1 MHNSAASPPSKHG
14 AAWLFSVLNPRQRL
28 NTLLG
33 QLTAALTDSDLRQAD
48 GAATAMITCGIAAAA
63 LWLACFYFG
72 AEIRYVGDDF
82 NVLRPVLHGGLT
94 QSLHQYV
101 RPIEYA
107 IAFASIRSG
116 YPLWLA
122 ASFALYVLTS
132 LATLSL
138 WRVIAGQ
145 ERIATWQVLI
155 CAATPLVTNTYFQID
170 TVSQALANWFSALLA
185 IAVLSCMRATSA
197 SVIARRGWLVAGAA
211 GLCLLSKETTY
222 GLVGCAAV
230 LLYLAHGRR
239 ALGQAVFMG
248 CALAA
253 CMLWSALYTFDV
265 SVGSHYGLKNPLY
278 WAFAVVFSTAVAV
291 VPAPTSLLLT
301 GTATEHG
308 GYLLLV
314 ITGLIMAV
322 IGAGAVA
329 LSAVRNLRARTPDS
343 ATWLQPIPAV
353 LLVLF
358 LFALMPSIFFKASE
372 LYASQ
377 SLPFLKCLL
386 LWPFRAAT
394 SKRLSAYAVTLALLW
409 GVASIVN
416 VMFYSVATGYRPS
429 AERAP
434 SLLQRPVMA
443 LEPVV
448 HKQRAQYSIYSM
460 EGGAQVHGDCLISW
474 RDRTICL
481 PGNITSGV
489 PRLTLR

>member
-1 MHNSAASPPSKHG
+1 M
-14 AAWLFSVLNPRQRL
+14 
-28 NTLLG
+28 
-33 QLTAALTDSDLRQAD
+33 
-48 GAATAMITCGIAAAA
+48 
-63 LWLACFYFG
+63 
-72 AEIRYVGDDF
+72 
-82 NVLRPVLHGGLT
+82 
-94 QSLHQYV
+94 
-101 RPIEYA
+101 
-107 IAFASIRSG
+107 
-116 YPLWLA
+116 
-122 ASFALYVLTS
+122 
-132 LATLSL
+132 
-138 WRVIAGQ
+138 IAGQ
-145 ERIATWQVLI
+145 ERIPTWQVLI
-155 CAATPLVTNTYFQID
+155 CAVSPLITNAYFQID

-185 IAVLSCMRATSA
+185 IAVFSCMRATSA
-197 SVIARRGWLVAGAA
+197 SDIARRGWLVAGVA

-222 GLVGCAAV
+222 GLVGCAGV

-239 ALGQAVFMG
+239 ALGQVLFMG

-253 CMLWSALYTFDV
+253 CMIWSALHTFDV

-291 VPAPTSLLLT
+291 APTPTSLILT

-314 ITGLIMAV
+314 ITGSIVALAGI
-322 IGAGAVA
+322 GAVA
-329 LSAVRNLRARTPDS
+329 ASAVRSLRARTADS
-343 ATWLQPIPAV
+343 VTWLQPIPVV

-358 LFALMPSIFFKASE
+358 VFGLMPSIFFKASE

-394 SKRLSAYAVTLALLW
+394 SKRLSAYAVTLAAFW

-416 VMFYSVATGYRPS
+416 VMFYSVASGYRPS
-429 AERAP
+429 AVHAP
-434 SLLQRPVMA
+434 SLLQRPVVA

-448 HKQRAQYSIYSM
+448 RKQRARYSIYSAEGYAG
-460 EGGAQVHGDCLISW
+460 EGGAQVLGDCLISW

-489 PRLTLR
+489 PRPALR